1 MGRIL
6 LLILIIVAVI
16 LLWKAFGPGTWNRQ
30 KQAQPQQPAIKGP
43 DDDEDFLWRLEKDA
57 FTQRREKEAQER
69 AAQEAQERA
78 AQEEQERQRKRE
90 GRQRPEDEES

>member
-57 FTQRREKEAQER
+57 FKQRREK
-69 AAQEAQERA
+69 EAQERA

>member
-1 MGRIL
+1 MGRVL

-30 KQAQPQQPAIKGP
+30 NRSSAPEQPAIKGP

-57 FTQRREKEAQER
+57 FKQRREKEAQER
-69 AAQEAQERA
+69 AAREEEERRRRREERGEPEA
-78 AQEEQERQRKRE
+78 
-90 GRQRPEDEES
+90 